1 MRNKF
6 IFRFIVTYFFNVA
19 FFSILSFLRW
29 STIEYNIVFL
39 FSFIVSF
46 FHFIFILDKKF
57 EQNDELVKN
66 NYWQLKNELK
76 KRVNGKEKKDSG
88 KQVL

>member
-1 MRNKF
+1 MKNKL
-6 IFRFIVTYFFNVA
+6 IFRFIVTFFSSVA

-29 STIEYNIVFL
+29 SIIDYNLVFL
-39 FSFIVSF
+39 FSFITSF
-46 FHFIFILDKKF
+46 FYFIVLLEKKF
-57 EQNDELVKN
+57 EQTNELTKN

-76 KRVNGKEKKDSG
+76 RKLNGKEKKNSG